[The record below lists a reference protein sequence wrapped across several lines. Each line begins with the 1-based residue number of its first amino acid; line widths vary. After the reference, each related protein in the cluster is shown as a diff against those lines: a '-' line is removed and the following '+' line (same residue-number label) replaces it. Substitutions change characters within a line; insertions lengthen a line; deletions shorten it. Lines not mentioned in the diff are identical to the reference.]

1 MSFSESQYVI
11 QKLSKKL
18 ETSLKLQEQIDILK
32 DNESKLIIAS
42 QTEPLN
48 QPIGGL
54 WFFLNDDNET
64 VSYKIKREEGY
75 SDPFVF
81 NVDSSNVKIGD
92 TTLSDILNNSGNIVY
107 ISHSESTN
115 VSKEIVCD
123 TFLPQDGSKILVA
136 FDNNNTQPVVSLVIY
151 DSEGRLIASGE
162 CYKDL
167 DNFLEGKKLVKN
179 TVFQFLYQGGKFI
192 CLGGGSSSIA
202 SDTLPGGVLS
212 GGDITVNQD
221 TGAVTVNQSEKAN
234 LDREGNI
241 ITPNNHASS
250 ESMYGLGNDSV
261 FGHTKVAG
269 VEYEGDTTSVSGS
282 IVDVKENRKR
292 VEVIENEL
300 PTKKEE
306 NWIVNGGVDYDET
319 GFVYGWF
326 IDASSEYSIEEKTFS
341 LKNGSIYQKI
351 DVSSANNDEVFD
363 LRVLIRDYVKEEG
376 VGTAPKISLYDCLQ
390 DGSENLI
397 NELEIVEAGEK
408 QLSFNKSDI
417 GDKIKVVISTA
428 EKILIKN
435 VKLFPR
441 TENISPLSRE
451 IEKNFSSSL
460 DGDKNLFYRAK
471 DNNLLINGNFGLTKK
486 GSYPVATNGYL
497 YKDGW
502 IFRHYGEN
510 EEFEGFTFKENQAGV
525 FFNYRN
531 NDIIYAQQI
540 FHEVNSLRIED
551 NPLYLT
557 MSIKLSMNDSSLI
570 KNYLNLILVPY
581 DKDGNMLTQDGEI
594 ASDSSNCPNTSFM
607 SEEGFMKITAKI
619 PTNCSKIKWS
629 FGINN
634 CTGLEDSVE
643 VNIHYAKLEVGTN
656 STPYYPRSYVEEIVR
671 LEKIDEKNQYNTL
684 KENVI
689 PSNPNLIINPN
700 FKINQRNFDEEN
712 FNCSLAK
719 KEYYCDDILEQSFG
733 VDRWMMD
740 NNMKTQFVYDDN
752 GEYDCFKISFVRW
765 VGTCGSFFRQFI
777 DSPEKYLNKTLT
789 LSICSKSSSS
799 YIKAQI
805 VGITENN
812 KEIKS
817 NTISLNTTD
826 TPTVDSVSLEINEKL
841 SYLYVDIYP
850 TNKGQHCTY
859 LVDGRIL
866 YVKLEEGKEATP
878 FIEPNL
884 NEELAKCQKY
894 FQIMKIKEVRSDYLL
909 SGTNYNLRTFN
920 LPSSLRTTPFITI
933 KSGKYDNLYVDTSNN
948 LVPSTAYKIYSRDK
962 NNFVFGYR
970 SAGGVITTTTKRYK
984 DLGYGL
990 KDYYNYTTFTASDF
1004 ETSVDSSLQTIL
1016 GTSAK
1021 NSYFHTRELDTTFI
1035 CDAEIRIKPLK
1046 KLKYWC
1052 SNPSSNS
1059 HGNWKVTSSN
1069 NYPNAFKGFRNDTGE
1084 SYYWSV
1090 KASTT
1095 QSLTIDFGWSGT
1107 QGYPYYGCYF
1117 CMKNNNKGTGKINIY
1132 TTLNNGSINNWTLV
1146 GSSSLDVT
1154 GNWVSSVIKNVNNP
1168 TIAAK
1173 IKIEIVPDNGQSPEI
1188 YLNRFYLLST

>member
-42 QTEPLN
+42 QTEPSN

-123 TFLPQDGSKILVA
+123 TFLPQDGSKILVT

-397 NELEIVEAGEK
+397 NELEIIEAGEK

-471 DNNLLINGNFGLTKK
+471 NNNLLINSNFGLTKK
-486 GSYPVATNGYL
+486 GRYQVVDNYL

-502 IFRHYGEN
+502 IFRYHGN
-510 EEFEGFTFKENQAGV
+510 SIDFEGFDFKENQGGV
-525 FFNYRN
+525 SFNCRN
-531 NDIIYAQQI
+531 NDIIYAQQF

-557 MSIKLSMNDSSLI
+557 ALVKISTNDYSLI
-570 KNYLNLILVPY
+570 KNYL
-581 DKDGNMLTQDGEI
+581 KLTCVLYNENDEFLSEKGEVI
-594 ASDSSNCPNTSFM
+594 TESSICPNTTFV
-607 SEEGFMKITAKI
+607 SEEGFMKITMKI
-619 PTNCSKIKWS
+619 PTNCSKIKFS
-629 FGINN
+629 FGIIE
-634 CTGLEDSVE
+634 CTGVE
-643 VNIHYAKLEVGTN
+643 NPIEVTIQYTKLEVGTE
-656 STPYYPRSYVEEIVR
+656 STPYYPRSYIEDVLR
-671 LEKIDEKNQYNTL
+671 LEKLDEKNGYKTL
-684 KENVI
+684 KENVVQ
-689 PSNPNLIINPN
+689 SNPNLIINPN

-740 NNMKTQFVYDDN
+740 NNMKQQLVYDDN

-777 DSPEKYLNKTLT
+777 DNPEKYLNKTLT
-789 LSICSKSSSS
+789 LSICSKSSS
-799 YIKAQI
+799 KLVRCQL
-805 VGITENN
+805 VGITTDN

-817 NTISLNTTD
+817 DTISLNTTT
-826 TPTVDSVSLEINEKL
+826 TPIVDSVSLEINEKL

-850 TNKGQHCTY
+850 TNKGQYCSHV
-859 LVDGRIL
+859 VDGRIL
-866 YVKLEEGKEATP
+866 YVKLEEGKEVTP
-878 FIEPNL
+878 FIEPDL
-884 NEELAKCQKY
+884 NEELSKCQNY
-894 FQIMKIKEVRSDYLL
+894 FQIMKVKEIRNDYLL

-948 LVPSTAYKIYSRDK
+948 LVPSMAYKIYSRDK

-970 SAGGVITTTTKRYK
+970 SAGGVITTTTKKYK

-1021 NSYFHTRELDTTFI
+1021 NSYFHTRELDITFI
-1035 CDAEIRIKPLK
+1035 CDAEIRIEPLK

-1052 SNPSSNS
+1052 LNPPSNS
-1059 HGNWKVTSSN
+1059 YGNWTVTSSN
-1069 NYPNAFKGFRNDTGE
+1069 NYSNAFKGFRNDTGE
-1084 SYYWSV
+1084 NYYWYA

-1107 QGYPYYGCYF
+1107 QGYRCYGCYF
-1117 CMKNNNKGTGKINIY
+1117 CMKNSSKGTGKINIY
-1132 TTLNNGSINNWTLV
+1132 TTLNNGSTDNWTLV
-1146 GSSSLDVT
+1146 GSESLNVT
-1154 GNWVSSVIKNVNNP
+1154 GNWVSSVIKNVNNS
-1168 TIAAK
+1168 TRAAK
-1173 IKIEIVPDNGQSPEI
+1173 IKIEIVPDSGQTPEI
-1188 YLNRFYLLST
+1188 YFNRFHLLTY

>member
-11 QKLSKKL
+11 QKLSKKI
-18 ETSLKLQEQIDILK
+18 ETSLNLQGQIDNLK

-64 VSYKIKREEGY
+64 VSYKIKGEEGY
-75 SDPFVF
+75 SDPFIFSV
-81 NVDSSNVKIGD
+81 NSSNVKIGD
-92 TTLSDILNNSGNIVY
+92 TNLSEILNNSGNTIYV
-107 ISHSESTN
+107 SHSESTN
-115 VSKEIVCD
+115 TSKEVVCD

-151 DSEGRLIASGE
+151 NSEGRLITSGE

-179 TVFQFLYQGGKFI
+179 TVFQFLYQSGKFI

-202 SDTLPGGVLS
+202 SNTLPGGVLS

-221 TGAVTVNQSEKAN
+221 TGMVTVNQSEKAN
-234 LDREGNI
+234 LDREGNV

-250 ESMYGLGNDSV
+250 EPMYGLGNDSV
-261 FGHTKVAG
+261 FGHIKVAG

-306 NWIVNGGVDYDET
+306 NWIINGGINYDET

-326 IDASSEYSIEEKTFS
+326 IDTSSEYSIEEKTFS

-351 DVSSANNDEVFD
+351 DISSANNDEVFD
-363 LRVLIRDYVKEEG
+363 LRISIGEYIKEES
-376 VGTAPKISLYDCLQ
+376 VETNPKISVYDCLQ

-397 NELEIVEAGEK
+397 NELEIIEVGEK

-417 GDKIKVVISTA
+417 GDKVKVVISTA

-435 VKLFPR
+435 VRMFPR
-441 TENISPLSRE
+441 IENISPLSRE
-451 IEKNFSSSL
+451 LEKNFSSSL

-486 GSYPVATNGYL
+486 GIYQVTDNYL

-502 IFRHYGEN
+502 IFRYYGNN
-510 EEFEGFTFKENQAGV
+510 EQFKGFTFKENQGGV

-531 NDIIYAQQI
+531 GDIIYTQQI
-540 FHEVNSLRIED
+540 FHEVNSLRIKD

-557 MSIKLSMNDSSLI
+557 VSIKLSMDDASLI
-570 KNYLNLILVPY
+570 KDYLSLTLVPY
-581 DKDGNMLTQDGEI
+581 DKDDKMLTQDGEI
-594 ASDSSNCPNTSFM
+594 TSDSSNCPNTSFI

-629 FGINN
+629 FEIKN

-656 STPYYPRSYVEEIVR
+656 STPYYPRSYIEEIVR
-671 LEKIDEKNQYNTL
+671 LEKLDEKNFYNSL
-684 KENVI
+684 KENVVQ
-689 PSNPNLIINPN
+689 SNPNLIINPN

-712 FNCSLAK
+712 FNCSSTN
-719 KEYYCDDILEQSFG
+719 KEYYCDDVLEQSFG

-740 NNMKTQFVYDDN
+740 NNMKQQLVYDEN
-752 GEYDCFKISFVRW
+752 GEFDCFKISFVRW
-765 VGTCGSFFRQFI
+765 VGICGSFFRQFI
-777 DSPEKYLNKTLT
+777 DNPKKYLNKTLT
-789 LSICSKSSSS
+789 LSVCSKTSSSL
-799 YIKAQI
+799 IRCQL
-805 VGITENN
+805 VGITTDN

-817 NTISLNTTD
+817 DTISLNTTA
-826 TPTVDSVSLEINEKL
+826 TPTVQSVSLEINEEL

-850 TNKGQHCTY
+850 TNKGQQCSY

-878 FIEPNL
+878 FIEPDL
-884 NEELAKCQKY
+884 NEELAKCQNY
-894 FQIMKIKEVRSDYLL
+894 FQIMKVKEVKSDYLL

-920 LPSSLRTTPFITI
+920 LPSSLRGTPFITM
-933 KSGKYDNLYVDTSNN
+933 KSGKYDNLYVDTTNN
-948 LVPSTAYKIYSRDK
+948 FVPSTAYKIYSRSQ
-962 NNFVFGYR
+962 NNFVFGYK
-970 SAGGVITTTTKRYK
+970 SAGGAITTSTKKYK
-984 DLGYGL
+984 DLNYGL
-990 KDYYNYTTFTASDF
+990 KDFYNQTTFTTNDF

-1021 NSYFHTRELDTTFI
+1021 NSYFHARELDITFL
-1035 CDAEIRIKPLK
+1035 CDAEIRINPLK

-1052 SNPSSNS
+1052 SNPPSNS
-1059 HGNWKVTSSN
+1059 YGNWTVTSSN
-1069 NYPNAFKGFRNDTGE
+1069 NYSNAFKGFRDDTGE
-1084 SYYWSV
+1084 NYYWYV
-1090 KASTT
+1090 KSSTT
-1095 QSLTIDFGWSGT
+1095 QSLTINFGWSGT
-1107 QGYPYYGCYF
+1107 QGYPFYGCYF
-1117 CMKNNNKGTGKINIY
+1117 CMKNASKATGKINIY
-1132 TTLNNGSINNWTLV
+1132 TTLNNGSTDNWTLV

-1154 GNWVSSVIKNVNNP
+1154 GNWVSRVLKNVNNP
-1168 TIAAK
+1168 TTAAK
-1173 IKIEIVPDNGQSPEI
+1173 IKIEIVPDSGQTPDI
-1188 YLNRFYLLST
+1188 YLNRFYLLTT